1 MRIQV
6 SIITIGM
13 NHLRY
18 LQALLPSLYGEGRPK
33 VSFEMIYVD
42 NCSTDGSLEYVRD
55 NYPEVTIIK
64 NREPYGFAENNNR
77 GAFASTG
84 KYIAI
89 INPDIVLQ
97 KGAIDE
103 LFTYAEE
110 HPEAGILVPRLLNPD
125 GTNQY
130 AVRRFVTLKALWGRA
145 LSKGNDSADRKDV
158 NDYLCKDMDVDKVQA
173 VDWSIGAAFFIPR
186 LLYAELSGFDQDYF
200 LYMEDEDLCLR
211 SWKNG
216 RPVMYIPTAMMVHNH
231 LRASSKI
238 GKKMLMHMNSLITY
252 FRKHGISVENKY
264 MNLSDDKLTNVIGGG
279 KNREELRE
287 FIFLPSAAY
296 EGRRAAA

>member
-18 LQALLPSLYGEGRPK
+18 LQALLPSLYGEGRPR
-33 VSFEMIYVD
+33 VTFEMIYVD

-103 LFTYAEE
+103 LFTYAEA

-173 VDWSIGAAFFIPR
+173 VDWSIGAALFIPR
-186 LLYAELSGFDQDYF
+186 LFYAELSGFDQDYF

-238 GKKMLMHMNSLITY
+238 GKKMFIHISSLLTF
-252 FRKHGISVENKY
+252 FRKHGINVESRYITLNSNKL
-264 MNLSDDKLTNVIGGG
+264 NNVMGG
-279 KNREELRE
+279 
-287 FIFLPSAAY
+287 
-296 EGRRAAA
+296 